1 MRQIEEMLQS
11 PVAFFI
17 LIITVLTSFMAENPN
32 SPIKG
37 KFIFNAYQVFHRK
50 EWYRLLTSGLIH
62 SGFLHLGLNMLTFFY
77 SGFILEKLMGSLS
90 FAILYLGS
98 QLACGIPDLI
108 KYRDNIH
115 YNALG
120 ASGAVSG
127 VLFGLAFYA
136 LAFFPASKVHLFFI
150 LPIPMWLF
158 PPLFIA
164 FSLWADRNLQDNIG
178 HRAHLAGAIAG
189 TIITFMLDPKLVL
202 YVWDSLQQIR
212 FF

>member
-1 MRQIEEMLQS
+1 MREIEQMLQS

-17 LIITVLTSFMAENPN
+17 LIITVLTSFMAENPD

-50 EWYRLLTSGLIH
+50 EWYRLLTSGLVH
-62 SGFLHLGLNMLTFFY
+62 GGFFHLFLNMLTFYY
-77 SGFILEKLMGSLS
+77 SAFILEKLMGSVS
-90 FAILYLGS
+90 FAILYFGS

-108 KYRDNIH
+108 KYRNNIH

-136 LAFFPASKVHLFFI
+136 LAFFPASKVLLFFI

-158 PPLFIA
+158 PPFFIA
-164 FSLWADRNLQDNIG
+164 FSLLADRYGQDNIG

-189 TIITFMLDPKLVL
+189 AVITILLDPKLVM
-202 YVWDSLQQIR
+202 YVWDSLQRINY
-212 FF
+212 F